1 MNRTRLC
8 DYKILY
14 SVEHNGGE
22 IISNVFTELPTTY
35 NPRLVFNRWIVIK
48 ETPHTYLVAELFY
61 YWLEDGD
68 FFDPL
73 QDCLHGDQKR
83 FYKTAKKRLAWE
95 TKEAAMSDFAGRQRW
110 RKNRLLQELEECEA
124 IIRKAELY
132 HHGDDKNNGY

>member
-14 SVEHNGGE
+14 SVKHVGGE
-22 IISNVFTELPTTY
+22 IKLSGFDFHLSIYIPLLEFERY
-35 NPRLVFNRWIVIK
+35 IVLK

-61 YWLEDGD
+61 PWLEDGD

-73 QDCLHGDQKR
+73 QDCLHGEQKR
-83 FYKTAKKRLAWE
+83 FYKTAKKRFAWE

-110 RKNRLLQELEECEA
+110 RKTRLLQELEECEA
-124 IIRKAELY
+124 IIKKAELY
-132 HHGDDKNNGY
+132 HHGDDKNNAY

>member
-22 IISNVFTELPTTY
+22 IIPNVFTELPTTY
-35 NPRLVFNRWIVIK
+35 NPSLVFNRWVVIK
-48 ETPHTYLVAELFY
+48 ETPHTYLVTELIY
-61 YWLEDGD
+61 PWLEDGD

-73 QDCLHGDQKR
+73 QDCFSDEQKR

-124 IIRKAELY
+124 IIRKAELS
-132 HHGDDKNNGY
+132 HHGDDKRNVY

>member
-14 SVEHNGGE
+14 RVKHTGGSVKLSGFDFHPSGY
-22 IISNVFTELPTTY
+22 VPTLEFERY
-35 NPRLVFNRWIVIK
+35 IVLK

-61 YWLEDGD
+61 QWLEDGD

-73 QDCLHGDQKR
+73 QDCIHGQQKR
-83 FYKTAKKRLAWE
+83 FYKTAKKRFAWE

-110 RKNRLLQELEECEA
+110 RKTRLLQELEECEA

-132 HHGDDKNNGY
+132 HHGDDRNNGY